1 MPRQPEFWSTA
12 NQIRPLVSRQRATT
26 PLDISVIGPSQRS
39 SSALAVLTSSTNS
52 HNNVTAVTTSSSRAL
67 PDAQHSSTS
76 TFLHPSDHV
85 GDPDELVSFSQ
96 VKPVRLGPV
105 DGGSRATSRRAL
117 RTKYGAPR
125 TILEPIHELS
135 QLVPSRHL
143 NSWPAEVPG
152 ERSAAASGSLRGLSS
167 AATANQVAKPSLSL
181 AHVASFVEEEMRLVK
196 QTDTQA
202 VLNVYREAF
211 DMIAEEFSTFAPI
224 LRSIRKAYDARLV
237 ELEEI
242 VGDRLLGDKDV
253 QQEKEKLLL
262 LQSETM
268 AAFEREK
275 KSVDS
280 LRIRAVDSEEAKS
293 KLEASYTEKL
303 GTFYTELEELRHLL
317 LMEKTVRL
325 EHQDNLA
332 TVSRLMHEARAER
345 DLAKSELEELRKRS
359 STETSLLRA
368 DLHNAQLDVQF
379 MKLRLEHVQATAD
392 KKYKE
397 LQDVCVREEE
407 VSEMRAS
414 VEKVGRN
421 NVVLSKRVKYLEEQ
435 LAKATSG
442 TS

>member
-1 MPRQPEFWSTA
+1 MPQQQRQPEFWSTA
-12 NQIRPLVSRQRATT
+12 NQIRPLVSRQRT
-26 PLDISVIGPSQRS
+26 PTPVDLSVIGPQRSSS
-39 SSALAVLTSSTNS
+39 SSALAITSPTTTAMNQSMGARAAATTANS
-52 HNNVTAVTTSSSRAL
+52 
-67 PDAQHSSTS
+67 S

-105 DGGSRATSRRAL
+105 EGAGGTSRNTTSRRAL
-117 RTKYGAPR
+117 RTKFGAPR
-125 TILEPIHELS
+125 TMLEPIHELS

-143 NSWPAEVPG
+143 NSWPAESPG
-152 ERSAAASGSLRGLSS
+152 EHASRNPRAHTAAQQVV
-167 AATANQVAKPSLSL
+167 ATSSLSL
-181 AHVASFVEEEMRLVK
+181 ANVTSFVEEEMRLVK
-196 QTDTQA
+196 PTDIQA

-211 DMIAEEFSTFAPI
+211 EMIAEEFTTFAPL

-253 QQEKEKLLL
+253 QQEKEKFLLM
-262 LQSETM
+262 QSETM

-293 KLEASYTEKL
+293 KLESAYTEKL
-303 GTFYTELEELRHLL
+303 STFYAELEEVRHHLM
-317 LMEKTVRL
+317 MEKTVRM

-345 DLAKSELEELRKRS
+345 DLSKNELEELRKRS
-359 STETSLLRA
+359 TTEVNILKGE
-368 DLHNAQLDVQF
+368 LHNAQLDVQF
-379 MKLRLEHVQATAD
+379 MKLRLEQVQVSAD

-397 LQDVCVREEE
+397 LLDVCVREEE
-407 VSEMRAS
+407 VREMRAS

-421 NVVLSKRVKYLEEQ
+421 NNVLAKRVKYLEEQ
-435 LAKATSG
+435 LAKATSIAAE
-442 TS
+442 T